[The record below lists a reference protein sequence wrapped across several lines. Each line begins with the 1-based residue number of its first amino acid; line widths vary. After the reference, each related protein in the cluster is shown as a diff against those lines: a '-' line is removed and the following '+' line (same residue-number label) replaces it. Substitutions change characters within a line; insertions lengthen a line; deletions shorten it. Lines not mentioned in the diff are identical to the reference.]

1 MKVLKV
7 ISISL
12 ADIIKRPPDSKMG
25 AHDAWMITALPLNV
39 TMQQVTSEGRVN
51 IFYLDEEPDNPS

>member
-7 ISISL
+7 ISILL

-25 AHDAWMITALPLNV
+25 AHDAWTITALPLNV
-39 TMQQVTSEGRVN
+39 TMQQVTNEGRVN
-51 IFYLDEEPDNPS
+51 IFYLEDEPDRAS